1 MLTVYQQNY
10 LYVGVIYICRQLVL
24 DDPRNSKN
32 MTTNR
37 HPTSPL
43 PPRAVVAILRA
54 PTAQHFIAASS
65 VLWDAGIRCFEFTL
79 TSDGA
84 LEAVSAFR
92 ERKPEAILGV
102 GTVRTVQHLA
112 AAQDAGAA
120 FAVSQVFLP
129 RLVDRARE
137 LRLPFVPGA
146 LSPTEIVT
154 AWESGVSL
162 VKVSP
167 IGPLGGVSYLNELRG
182 PLPDIAMMPTGG
194 VTLDAAGDYLAAGAA
209 AVGVSGA
216 VFGNALRTGDLTG
229 LADRASH
236 LTQLLAGV

>member
-1 MLTVYQQNY
+1 MNNGQ
-10 LYVGVIYICRQLVL
+10 
-24 DDPRNSKN
+24 PA
-32 MTTNR
+32 
-37 HPTSPL
+37 SPL
-43 PPRAVVAILRA
+43 PSRAVVAILRA

-79 TSDGA
+79 TSEGA

-92 ERKPEAILGV
+92 ERQPEVILGV
-102 GTVRTVQHLA
+102 GTVRTPEHLA
-112 AAQDAGAA
+112 AAQDAGAM

-129 RLVDRARE
+129 RLVERAHE

-167 IGPLGGVSYLNELRG
+167 IGPVGGVGYLNELRG

-194 VTLDAAGDYLAAGAA
+194 VTLDAVGAYLDAGAA
-209 AVGVSGA
+209 AVGISGA
-216 VFGNALRTGDLTG
+216 VFGTALITGDLSG
-229 LADRASH
+229 LADRAAQ
-236 LTQLLAGV
+236 LNPLLAGV

>member
-1 MLTVYQQNY
+1 
-10 LYVGVIYICRQLVL
+10 
-24 DDPRNSKN
+24 
-32 MTTNR
+32 MTNNG
-37 HPTSPL
+37 HPASPL

-79 TSDGA
+79 TSEGA

-92 ERKPEAILGV
+92 ERRPEAVLGV
-102 GTVRTVQHLA
+102 GTVRTSAHLA
-112 AAQDAGAA
+112 AAQDAGAM

-129 RLVDRARE
+129 RLVDRAQE
-137 LRLPFVPGA
+137 LGLPFVPGA
-146 LSPTEIVT
+146 LSPTEVVL

-167 IGPLGGVSYLNELRG
+167 IGPVGGVSYLNELRG

-194 VTLDAAGDYLAAGAA
+194 VTLDAVEAYLAAGAA
-209 AVGVSGA
+209 AVGISGA
-216 VFGNALRTGDLTG
+216 VFGNALITGDLTG
-229 LADRASH
+229 LADRAA
-236 LTQLLAGV
+236 QLKPNRHPAEQRASQL